1 MTRSFPTWQNSSQE
15 RLLGFRRLGKM
26 IKTIAVDIG
35 NVSVFIDTFA
45 FPRAL
50 GLTEGFTP
58 EMRELQRRVEWGEIP
73 DELFFSELVKLAPGW
88 SEKRLRTLFDSIL
101 LTPVPGMEELLAKL
115 SASGVQVVFF
125 SDISPAHLKGFRQRF
140 PSAANYPG
148 IYSFDVG
155 AWKPSPKMFEAFEKS
170 FGKPDIYVDDRLD
183 LVEAAQQYGWNAQLF
198 QNAGWLERLVF

>member
-1 MTRSFPTWQNSSQE
+1 M
-15 RLLGFRRLGKM
+15 GFRRLRKM

-115 SASGVQVVFF
+115 SASGVQVVFLQKAV
-125 SDISPAHLKGFRQRF
+125 SGEKPFRVLTLCFLAPCSAIPLLIVIADQFDQIRF
-140 PSAANYPG
+140 
-148 IYSFDVG
+148 
-155 AWKPSPKMFEAFEKS
+155 
-170 FGKPDIYVDDRLD
+170 
-183 LVEAAQQYGWNAQLF
+183 
-198 QNAGWLERLVF
+198 LVFGFLDFFL

>member
-1 MTRSFPTWQNSSQE
+1 
-15 RLLGFRRLGKM
+15 M

-50 GLTEGFTP
+50 GLTDGFTP
-58 EMRELQRRVEWGEIP
+58 EMRELQRRVEWGEIT
-73 DELFFSELVKLAPGW
+73 DEQFWGELLKLTPGW
-88 SEKRLRTLFDSIL
+88 NEEQLRKIFDSIL
-101 LTPVPGMEELLAKL
+101 LTPVPGMEALLARL
-115 SASGVQVVFF
+115 SASDVQVAFF

-155 AWKPSPKMFEAFEKS
+155 AWTPSPTMFEAFEKR
-170 FGKPDIYVDDRLD
+170 FGKPDIYIDDRLD
-183 LVEAAQQYGWNAQLF
+183 LVEAARQHGWNAHQF
-198 QNAGWLERLVF
+198 QSAEWLEKMLF

>member
-1 MTRSFPTWQNSSQE
+1 
-15 RLLGFRRLGKM
+15 M

-35 NVSVFIDTFA
+35 NVSVFIDTLA

-50 GLTEGFTP
+50 GLTDGFTP
-58 EMRELQRRVEWGEIP
+58 EMRELQRRVEWGEIS
-73 DELFFSELVKLAPGW
+73 DEMFFHDLKAFTPGW
-88 SEKRLRTLFDSIL
+88 SEEHIRAVFDSIL
-101 LTPVPGMEELLAKL
+101 LQPVPGMESLLAKL
-115 SASGVQVVFF
+115 SASGVQVAFF

-155 AWKPSPKMFEAFEKS
+155 AWKPSPKMFEAFEQR

-183 LVEAAQQYGWNAQLF
+183 LVEAAQKHGWNAQLF
-198 QNAGWLERLVF
+198 QNAEWLEGVIQGLD